1 MVFLGWKY
9 LSLFQERKTAEQVEL
24 CLFPEGKALET
35 LGGLQAGQSQ
45 LSSWVTFL
53 LRPVYF
59 KPRR

>member
-9 LSLFQERKTAEQVEL
+9 LSLFEERKTAEQVEL

-35 LGGLQAGQSQ
+35 LGGCRLGWSQ

-59 KPRR
+59 KPHR

>member
-9 LSLFQERKTAEQVEL
+9 LSLFEKRKTAEQVEL
-24 CLFPEGKALET
+24 FPEGKALEA
-35 LGGLQAGQSQ
+35 LGGCRLGRPQ

-59 KPRR
+59 KAHR